1 MPQGARHGKTR
12 AKLRTACL
20 WHPQGVP
27 PFQRNCVGT
36 GILKSELR
44 YQEDRWLCNG
54 SNDFFVPA
62 QDLCK
67 KCFAFLFPL
76 AKSFPFRLLASF
88 PHPIGR
94 DCSTEKEGGSNR
106 EFAELETDQRPSLQQ
121 EEEQF
126 TGNTQVLASVSLLFC
141 THCHLLSEQ
150 ARRQEGRESYGNLIV
165 HRGLCFTALDYR
177 KGKVLTPSLQPRNRK
192 FAPNATHLP
201 QSARGGECTTHLEEK
216 SAEFS

>member
-1 MPQGARHGKTR
+1 MPQGARHGKTH

-106 EFAELETDQRPSLQQ
+106 EFAELETDQ
-121 EEEQF
+121 
-126 TGNTQVLASVSLLFC
+126 G
-141 THCHLLSEQ
+141 
-150 ARRQEGRESYGNLIV
+150 
-165 HRGLCFTALDYR
+165 
-177 KGKVLTPSLQPRNRK
+177 
-192 FAPNATHLP
+192 P
-201 QSARGGECTTHLEEK
+201 QSPARGRAIHWKHTSAWECKPTFLHSLPL
-216 SAEFS
+216 A

>member
-1 MPQGARHGKTR
+1 MSSDTK
-12 AKLRTACL
+12 RTGGSATDQMTSL
-20 WHPQGVP
+20 
-27 PFQRNCVGT
+27 FQPRT
-36 GILKSELR
+36 
-44 YQEDRWLCNG
+44 
-54 SNDFFVPA
+54 FV
-62 QDLCK
+62 K

-88 PHPIGR
+88 PHPIGQ

-126 TGNTQVLASVSLLFC
+126 TGNTQVLASVSLFFC

-150 ARRQEGRESYGNLIV
+150 ARRQEGRESYRNLIV

-177 KGKVLTPSLQPRNRK
+177 KRKVLTPSLQPRNRK

>member
-1 MPQGARHGKTR
+1 MGWKAAHSLNDWVTPCVPLKLHDWAEVQFMWMPQGAKHGKTR

-36 GILKSELR
+36 GILKSEFR

-62 QDLCK
+62 QDLCQ

-106 EFAELETDQRPSLQQ
+106 EFAELETDQ
-121 EEEQF
+121 
-126 TGNTQVLASVSLLFC
+126 G
-141 THCHLLSEQ
+141 
-150 ARRQEGRESYGNLIV
+150 
-165 HRGLCFTALDYR
+165 
-177 KGKVLTPSLQPRNRK
+177 
-192 FAPNATHLP
+192 P
-201 QSARGGECTTHLEEK
+201 QSPARGRAIHWKHTSACECKPTFLHSLPL
-216 SAEFS
+216 A